1 MTTIKLSASPLP
13 RKPAPFEDWRVY
25 RPDYLSVYNLVL
37 DAERHANEQVEANPS
52 SREAKDNLMF
62 ARVAGYL
69 LTELFNRRTILS
81 EGPCAS
87 LAKQLKSPSR
97 EGGTVH
103 DVVFGVGQWHRD
115 FLLRL
120 CTFDFIPTS
129 FGISVS
135 LQFGHPP
142 RSTQHPPCI
151 LRVPPSTRWRI

>member
-1 MTTIKLSASPLP
+1 MTTIELSVNSLP
-13 RKPAPFEDWRVY
+13 RKPAPSEEWRMH

-69 LTELFNRRTILS
+69 LTELFNRRAILS

-87 LAKQLKSPSR
+87 LAKRLKSPSPV
-97 EGGTVH
+97 GDTAHGVA
-103 DVVFGVGQWHRD
+103 FGIGKWYRD
-115 FLLRL
+115 YLLRL
-120 CTFDFIPTS
+120 CVFGSFPTS